1 MANSLK
7 RYRNG
12 TSANR
17 HARMEEANFTTLRGI
32 GLPYSKVTHTARCK
46 LCGDLASANGLC
58 IHCARDAED

>member
-17 HARMEEANFTTLRGI
+17 HAMMEEASRATLLNI
-32 GLPYSKVTHTARCK
+32 GLPYSKVTHTARCRE
-46 LCGDLASANGLC
+46 CGDLASANGLC
-58 IHCARDAED
+58 IHCAKDAQD